1 MPVFVIRAEI
11 TVSFVV
17 PLLIQPKSIVLV
29 ERVNVGPLE
38 AGLTLKKVF
47 ELVTVP
53 QEFVMIHSYDPL
65 SENWVAAMV
74 YLSLVALLISFPSF
88 FHYGIWW

>member
-53 QEFVMIHSYDPL
+53 HAFVMIHSYDPL
-65 SENWVAAMV
+65 SAN
-74 YLSLVALLISFPSF
+74 
-88 FHYGIWW
+88 